1 MQGLQHFMIEIKE
14 LNNIPA
20 VYTFKI
26 NNGEIKLMKFKGEDE
41 FFLDGFTVVD
51 YWQYIAASASL
62 IESDNVSAIILV
74 GDTEKN
80 SSVAEQ
86 IKKIITG
93 GKDAEQADEKTEEW
107 QYSVLDKFFGKY
119 SKIANASLKAIN
131 DGDKKIVLKKDDK
144 QIELVFC
151 YTGKISFV
159 KDIADD
165 AVCGRE
171 QTDGNVYRKVPAKPV
186 KPAEKTTVTLPS
198 ISVYSRKEEKIEIP
212 KTETPKED
220 NRVDEEHCTAEDMKD
235 YLKEETKNYC
245 DTVDYRP

>member
-1 MQGLQHFMIEIKE
+1 MQHFVIEIKE

-20 VYTFKI
+20 IYTFKV
-26 NNGEIKLMKFKGEDE
+26 NNGEIKLMKFKGEEE
-41 FFLDGFTVVD
+41 FFLDGSAIKD
-51 YWQYIAASASL
+51 YWQYVAASASL
-62 IESDNVSAIILV
+62 IESDNVSAIIIAA
-74 GDTEKN
+74 DIEKN

-165 AVCGRE
+165 VVCGRE

-186 KPAEKTTVTLPS
+186 KPAEKTTVTVPS
-198 ISVYSRKEEKIEIP
+198 ISVYSKKEEKIEIP

>member
-1 MQGLQHFMIEIKE
+1 MQHFVIEIKE

-20 VYTFKI
+20 IYTFKV
-26 NNGEIKLMKFKGEDE
+26 NNGEIKLMKFKGEEE
-41 FFLDGFTVVD
+41 FFLDGSAIKD
-51 YWQYIAASASL
+51 YWQYVAASASL
-62 IESDNVSAIILV
+62 IESDNVSAIIIAA
-74 GDTEKN
+74 DIEKN

-165 AVCGRE
+165 VVCGRE

-186 KPAEKTTVTLPS
+186 KPAEKTTVTVPS

>member
-1 MQGLQHFMIEIKE
+1 MQHFVIEIKE
-14 LNNIPA
+14 LNNGPA
-20 VYTFKI
+20 VYTFKV

-41 FFLDGFTVVD
+41 FFLDASTVVD
-51 YWQYIAASASL
+51 YWQYVAASASL
-62 IESDNVSAIILV
+62 IESDNVSAIIAA
-74 GDTEKN
+74 DTEKN

-93 GKDAEQADEKTEEW
+93 GKVTEHADKEEW

-119 SKIANASLKAIN
+119 SKLANAPLKAIN
-131 DGDKKIVLKKDDK
+131 DGDKKIVLKRDDK

-159 KDIADD
+159 KDITDD
-165 AVCGRE
+165 VVCARE

-186 KPAEKTTVTLPS
+186 KPAEKTTVAVPS
-198 ISVYSRKEEKIEIP
+198 ISVYSKKEEKIEIP
-212 KTETPKED
+212 KTETSKED

-245 DTVDYRP
+245 DTVDYGP

>member
-1 MQGLQHFMIEIKE
+1 MQHFVIEIKE
-14 LNNIPA
+14 LNNVPA
-20 VYTFKI
+20 VYTFKV

-41 FFLDGFTVVD
+41 FFLDGSTVVD

-74 GDTEKN
+74 GDIEKN

-119 SKIANASLKAIN
+119 SKLANAPLKAIN
-131 DGDKKIVLKKDDK
+131 DSDKKIVLKRDDK

-165 AVCGRE
+165 VVCNRE
-171 QTDGNVYRKVPAKPV
+171 QTDGNVYRKVPAKHV
-186 KPAEKTTVTLPS
+186 KPAEKTTVAVPS
-198 ISVYSRKEEKIEIP
+198 ISVYSKKEEKIEIP

>member
-1 MQGLQHFMIEIKE
+1 MQGLQHFVIEIKE

-20 VYTFKI
+20 IYTFKV
-26 NNGEIKLMKFKGEDE
+26 NNGEIKLMKFKGEEE
-41 FFLDGFTVVD
+41 FFLDGSAIKD
-51 YWQYIAASASL
+51 YWQYVAASASL
-62 IESDNVSAIILV
+62 IESDNVSAIIIAA
-74 GDTEKN
+74 DIEKN

-165 AVCGRE
+165 VVCGRE

-186 KPAEKTTVTLPS
+186 KPAEKLRLQFRPS
-198 ISVYSRKEEKIEIP
+198 VFIQEK
-212 KTETPKED
+212 KK
-220 NRVDEEHCTAEDMKD
+220 K
-235 YLKEETKNYC
+235 
-245 DTVDYRP
+245 

>member
-1 MQGLQHFMIEIKE
+1 MQGLQHFVIEIKE

-20 VYTFKI
+20 IYTFKV
-26 NNGEIKLMKFKGEDE
+26 NNGEIKLMKFKGEEE
-41 FFLDGFTVVD
+41 FFLDGSAIKD
-51 YWQYIAASASL
+51 YWQYVAASASL
-62 IESDNVSAIILV
+62 IESDNVSAIIIAA
-74 GDTEKN
+74 DIEKN

-165 AVCGRE
+165 VVCGRE

-186 KPAEKTTVTLPS
+186 KPAEKTTVTVPS

>member
-1 MQGLQHFMIEIKE
+1 MQHFVIEIKE
-14 LNNIPA
+14 LNNVPT
-20 VYTFKI
+20 VYTFKV

-41 FFLDGFTVVD
+41 FFLDASTVVD
-51 YWQYIAASASL
+51 YWQYVAASASL
-62 IESDNVSAIILV
+62 IESDNVSAVIV
-74 GDTEKN
+74 ADTVKN

-86 IKKIITG
+86 IKNIITG
-93 GKDAEQADEKTEEW
+93 GKDTEYADKEEW
-107 QYSVLDKFFGKY
+107 QYSILDKFFGKY
-119 SKIANASLKAIN
+119 SKLANAPLKAIN
-131 DGDKKIVLKKDDK
+131 DGDKKIVLKSDDK

-165 AVCGRE
+165 VVCNRE
-171 QTDGNVYRKVPAKPV
+171 QTDGNVYRKVPAKHV
-186 KPAEKTTVTLPS
+186 KPAEKTTVAVPS
-198 ISVYSRKEEKIEIP
+198 ISVYSRQEEKIEIP
-212 KTETPKED
+212 QTETPKED